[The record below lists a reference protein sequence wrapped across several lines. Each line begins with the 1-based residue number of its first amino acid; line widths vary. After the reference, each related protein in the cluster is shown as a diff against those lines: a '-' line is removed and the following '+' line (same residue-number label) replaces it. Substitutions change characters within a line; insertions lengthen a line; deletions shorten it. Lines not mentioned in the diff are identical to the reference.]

1 MVVFDTPLPPS
12 IPDVLLKG
20 SSAPTLFFSP
30 IPPIPPPVDSRPTM
44 DTTIS
49 SLIRVKNGAPPSSY
63 TTATVVTS
71 IGAMVIESLTI
82 VSAIYLLIPLAS
94 QGQLSKLRGK
104 LLIALVISDL
114 LLGCVMGQ
122 PSISKPK
129 SVGGADDGNYCLF
142 PTLDSLSGAVSTAA
156 FLAGYPLLANTA
168 TCVSVLPPAWPPRPS
183 RLARL

>member
-1 MVVFDTPLPPS
+1 
-12 IPDVLLKG
+12 
-20 SSAPTLFFSP
+20 
-30 IPPIPPPVDSRPTM
+30 M
-44 DTTIS
+44 DAHIS

-129 SVGGADDGNYCLF
+129 SVGGADDGN
-142 PTLDSLSGAVSTAA
+142 
-156 FLAGYPLLANTA
+156 
-168 TCVSVLPPAWPPRPS
+168 
-183 RLARL
+183 